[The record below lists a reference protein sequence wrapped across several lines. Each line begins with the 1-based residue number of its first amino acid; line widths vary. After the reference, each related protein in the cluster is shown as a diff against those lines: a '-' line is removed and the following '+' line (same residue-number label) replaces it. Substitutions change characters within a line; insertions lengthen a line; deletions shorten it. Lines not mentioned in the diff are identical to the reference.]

1 MDFLLEDMSTDST
14 SVLKDRRHPS
24 LSSINPGLKPGPKL
38 GRVVSLNRSQS
49 QLQPKRKN
57 STTQQQIV
65 KPVVP
70 KRTRYVSEG
79 HYNSSQEL
87 NKMVGSRFF
96 VCAPSDVSKSNSTL
110 CAWLKVAICQKNKH
124 GKIRSWKSF
133 EILENSIFSIFP
145 GNGSKI
151 SKYSSAMLTAPPRRF
166 DRGTICLCS
175 IFRFCVIRGQPK
187 SAWTFIYR
195 EMSIYQ

>member
-110 CAWLKVAICQKNKH
+110 CVSLEVGMAGAPTPVPQVGDEDEREVKGTENNAGDKVGQSYHFC
-124 GKIRSWKSF
+124 SF
-133 EILENSIFSIFP
+133 LFSIFLP
-145 GNGSKI
+145 FFFFCHLCPS
-151 SKYSSAMLTAPPRRF
+151 
-166 DRGTICLCS
+166 CL
-175 IFRFCVIRGQPK
+175 VVQLL
-187 SAWTFIYR
+187 
-195 EMSIYQ
+195 

>member
-1 MDFLLEDMSTDST
+1 MKSNNTSLSELFRSVSGTPKHKRSIMDFLLEDMSTDST

-110 CAWLKVAICQKNKH
+110 CVSLEVGMAGAPTPVPQVGDEDEREVKGTENNAGDKVFTFFFVFIFHLCPICRVVQ
-124 GKIRSWKSF
+124 
-133 EILENSIFSIFP
+133 L
-145 GNGSKI
+145 
-151 SKYSSAMLTAPPRRF
+151 L
-166 DRGTICLCS
+166 
-175 IFRFCVIRGQPK
+175 
-187 SAWTFIYR
+187 
-195 EMSIYQ
+195 

>member
-57 STTQQQIV
+57 STTQQIV

-110 CAWLKVAICQKNKH
+110 CV
-124 GKIRSWKSF
+124 S
-133 EILENSIFSIFP
+133 LEV
-145 GNGSKI
+145 GMAG
-151 SKYSSAMLTAPPRRF
+151 APTPVPQIG
-166 DRGTICLCS
+166 DEDEKE
-175 IFRFCVIRGQPK
+175 IRGMENNAGDKVGLFPPFFP
-187 SAWTFIYR
+187 SF
-195 EMSIYQ
+195 

>member
-110 CAWLKVAICQKNKH
+110 CVSLEVGMAGAPTPVPQVGDEDEREVKGMESNAGDKV
-124 GKIRSWKSF
+124 
-133 EILENSIFSIFP
+133 
-145 GNGSKI
+145 
-151 SKYSSAMLTAPPRRF
+151 
-166 DRGTICLCS
+166 
-175 IFRFCVIRGQPK
+175 GQPYYFC
-187 SAWTFIYR
+187 SFFIFYSFL
-195 EMSIYQ
+195 SINCFDMFPCFLFL